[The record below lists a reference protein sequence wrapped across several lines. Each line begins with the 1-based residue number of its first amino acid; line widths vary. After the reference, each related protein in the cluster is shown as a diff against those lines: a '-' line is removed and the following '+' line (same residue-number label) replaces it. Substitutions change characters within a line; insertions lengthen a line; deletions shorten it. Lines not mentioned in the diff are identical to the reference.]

1 MSGITGGIADLAE
14 KITNLPLTISETVLN
29 GIKEIFIPDT
39 EFIIGKVEYLKSEFL
54 ALGVGFY
61 DMSDIFDEEKPFDD
75 IKTTVRG
82 QEVVIV
88 NMDIVK
94 RAVEEFRPVIRGLLV
109 LFLMIYNYNQF
120 MGLIGQ
126 QGITIGSVTRT
137 IFKGDKE

>member
-1 MSGITGGIADLAE
+1 
-14 KITNLPLTISETVLN
+14 
-29 GIKEIFIPDT
+29 
-39 EFIIGKVEYLKSEFL
+39 
-54 ALGVGFY
+54 
-61 DMSDIFDEEKPFDD
+61 MSDIFNEEKPFED
-75 IKTTVRG
+75 IKAIVRG

-88 NMDIVK
+88 NMDIAK

-137 IFKGDKE
+137 IFKGEKE